1 VSNSVKLRLFEEIWC
16 AMVDDR
22 ELIPLKEAQDIL
34 GVSHTTMARLVRE
47 GRFTIYQNP
56 LDRRQKLV
64 HITEVRAAA
73 RPVPVAQ
80 EREDE
85 EEETPQR
92 QRTGPI
98 PIRQPRLPDDD
109 QFKAAFELL
118 RLLNEAHRSDASG
131 TFIRTQN
138 GDVLHR
144 AFHEGRIT
152 VPKAR
157 FDRLVNEGLVR
168 VLSGVYHRRGPDVG
182 REFVITQAGYD
193 ALERR

>member
-1 VSNSVKLRLFEEIWC
+1 MSRHVADVWSEMME
-16 AMVDDR
+16 DR

-64 HITEVRAAA
+64 HISEVRAAA
-73 RPVPVAQ
+73 RPIPVA
-80 EREDE
+80 REHE
-85 EEETPQR
+85 ELPHEEDPR

-118 RLLNEAHRSDASG
+118 RILNEAHRVNTAAP
-131 TFIRTQN
+131 FIHTQS
-138 GDVLHR
+138 GDVLHP

-152 VPKAR
+152 VPKTR
-157 FDRLVNEGLVR
+157 FDRLVSEGLLR
-168 VLSGVYHRRGPDVG
+168 VLSGVLHRRGTDVG

>member
-1 VSNSVKLRLFEEIWC
+1 ME
-16 AMVDDR
+16 DR
-22 ELIPLKEAQDIL
+22 DLIPLKEAQDIL

-64 HITEVRAAA
+64 HIAEVRAAA

-80 EREDE
+80 DRSGDE
-85 EEETPQR
+85 EHEDSPR

-98 PIRQPRLPDDD
+98 PIRQPRLPGDD
-109 QFKAAFELL
+109 QFRAAFELL
-118 RLLNEAHRSDASG
+118 RLLNEAHRTDTGAP
-131 TFIRTQN
+131 FIHTQN
-138 GDVLHR
+138 GDVLHP

-152 VPKAR
+152 VPKVR
-157 FDRLVNEGLVR
+157 FDRLVSEGLIR

>member
-1 VSNSVKLRLFEEIWC
+1 ME
-16 AMVDDR
+16 DR
-22 ELIPLKEAQDIL
+22 ELIPLKEAQEIL

-64 HITEVRAAA
+64 HISEVRAAA
-73 RPVPVAQ
+73 RPIPIAQ
-80 EREDE
+80 EHRE
-85 EEETPQR
+85 EEGEEKR

-98 PIRQPRLPDDD
+98 PIRQPRLPEDD

-118 RLLNEAHRSDASG
+118 RILNEAHKADPAAP
-131 TFIRTQN
+131 FIHTQS
-138 GDVLHR
+138 GDVLHP

-152 VPKAR
+152 VPRAR
-157 FDRLVNEGLVR
+157 FDRLVREGLLR
-168 VLSGVYHRRGPDVG
+168 VLAGVYHRRGADVG

>member
-1 VSNSVKLRLFEEIWC
+1 ME
-16 AMVDDR
+16 DR
-22 ELIPLKEAQDIL
+22 DLIPLKEAQEIL

-64 HITEVRAAA
+64 HISEVRAAA

-80 EREDE
+80 EHFE
-85 EEETPQR
+85 EEDGEEAPR

-98 PIRQPRLPDDD
+98 PIRQPRLPGDD

-118 RLLNEAHRSDASG
+118 RLLNEAHRADTGAP
-131 TFIRTQN
+131 FIHTQN
-138 GDVLHR
+138 GDVLHP

-157 FDRLVNEGLVR
+157 FDRLASEGLIR
-168 VLSGVYHRRGPDVG
+168 VLSGVYHRRGADVG

-193 ALERR
+193 VLERR

>member
-1 VSNSVKLRLFEEIWC
+1 MEE
-16 AMVDDR
+16 R

-64 HITEVRAAA
+64 HISEVRAAA

-80 EREDE
+80 ERDEDE
-85 EEETPQR
+85 EQEPTGK

-118 RLLNEAHRSDASG
+118 RLLNEAHRMNTGAP
-131 TFIRTQN
+131 FIHTQT
-138 GDVLHR
+138 GDVLHP

-157 FDRLVNEGLVR
+157 FERLVREGLIR
-168 VLSGVYHRRGPDVG
+168 VLTGVFHRRGPDVG

-193 ALERR
+193 ALDRR

>member
-1 VSNSVKLRLFEEIWC
+1 MEER
-16 AMVDDR
+16 D
-22 ELIPLKEAQDIL
+22 LIPLKEAQDIL

-64 HITEVRAAA
+64 HISEIRAAA
-73 RPVPVAQ
+73 RPIPVA
-80 EREDE
+80 REHGEIEIED
-85 EEETPQR
+85 PR

-98 PIRQPRLPDDD
+98 PIRQPRLPEDD

-118 RLLNEAHRSDASG
+118 RILYEANRTNTGAH
-131 TFIRTQN
+131 FIYTQT
-138 GDVLHR
+138 GDVLHPS
-144 AFHEGRIT
+144 FHEGRIT

-157 FDRLVNEGLVR
+157 FDRLVSEGLVR

-182 REFVITQAGYD
+182 REFVITQSGYD

>member
-1 VSNSVKLRLFEEIWC
+1 ME
-16 AMVDDR
+16 DR
-22 ELIPLKEAQDIL
+22 DLIPLKEAQDIL

-64 HITEVRAAA
+64 HIAEVRAAA
-73 RPVPVAQ
+73 RPVPIAR
-80 EREDE
+80 EHLEDE
-85 EEETPQR
+85 DQEDTPR

-98 PIRQPRLPDDD
+98 PIRQPRLPGDD

-118 RLLNEAHRSDASG
+118 RLLNEAHRTDTGAP
-131 TFIRTQN
+131 FIHTQN
-138 GDVLHR
+138 GDVLHP

-157 FDRLVNEGLVR
+157 FDRLAGEGLIR

>member
-1 VSNSVKLRLFEEIWC
+1 VE
-16 AMVDDR
+16 DR
-22 ELIPLKEAQDIL
+22 ELIPLKEAQEIL

-64 HITEVRAAA
+64 HIAEVRAAA
-73 RPVPVAQ
+73 RPVPIAR
-80 EREDE
+80 EHAELEDE
-85 EEETPQR
+85 EAPQR

-118 RLLNEAHRSDASG
+118 RLLNEAHRADTSAP
-131 TFIRTQN
+131 FIHTQN
-138 GDVLHR
+138 GDVLHP

-157 FDRLVNEGLVR
+157 FDRLAREGLLR

-182 REFVITQAGYD
+182 REFVITQGGYD

>member
-1 VSNSVKLRLFEEIWC
+1 MME
-16 AMVDDR
+16 DR

-64 HITEVRAAA
+64 HISEVRAAA

-80 EREDE
+80 EHEEPAPEDA
-85 EEETPQR
+85 R

-98 PIRQPRLPDDD
+98 PIRQPRLPEDD

-118 RLLNEAHRSDASG
+118 RILHEAHRLNTGAP
-131 TFIRTQN
+131 FIHTQA
-138 GDVLHR
+138 GDVIHP

-157 FDRLVNEGLVR
+157 FDRLVREGMIR
-168 VLSGVYHRRGPDVG
+168 ILSGVYHRRGADVG
-182 REFVITQAGYD
+182 REFIITQAGYD

>member
-1 VSNSVKLRLFEEIWC
+1 ME
-16 AMVDDR
+16 DR

-34 GVSHTTMARLVRE
+34 GISHTTMARLVRE

-64 HITEVRAAA
+64 HISEVRAAA
-73 RPVPVAQ
+73 RPIPIAQ
-80 EREDE
+80 EHRE
-85 EEETPQR
+85 EEAEEAT

-98 PIRQPRLPDDD
+98 PIRQPRLPEDD

-118 RLLNEAHRSDASG
+118 RILNEAHKVNSAAP
-131 TFIRTQN
+131 FIHTQA
-138 GDVLHR
+138 GDILHP

-152 VPKAR
+152 VPRAR
-157 FDRLVNEGLVR
+157 FERLVREGLLR
-168 VLSGVYHRRGPDVG
+168 VLTGVYHRRGADVG
-182 REFVITQAGYD
+182 REFVITQAGFD

>member
-1 VSNSVKLRLFEEIWC
+1 ME
-16 AMVDDR
+16 DR
-22 ELIPLKEAQDIL
+22 DLIPLKEAQDIL

-47 GRFTIYQNP
+47 GRFTIYRNP

-64 HITEVRAAA
+64 HISEVRAAA
-73 RPVPVAQ
+73 RPIPVAQ
-80 EREDE
+80 EHPTE
-85 EEETPQR
+85 EAGEAR
-92 QRTGPI
+92 QRSGPI

-118 RLLNEAHRSDASG
+118 RILSEAHSVNASAP
-131 TFIRTQN
+131 FIHTQS
-138 GDVLHR
+138 GDVLHP

-152 VPKAR
+152 VPKVR
-157 FDRLVNEGLVR
+157 FDRLASEGLIR

-182 REFVITQAGYD
+182 REFVITQAGHD

>member
-1 VSNSVKLRLFEEIWC
+1 ME
-16 AMVDDR
+16 DR
-22 ELIPLKEAQDIL
+22 DLIPLKEAQEIL
-34 GVSHTTMARLVRE
+34 GVSHTTMARLVKE

-64 HITEVRAAA
+64 HISEIRAAA
-73 RPVPVAQ
+73 RPVPVAL
-80 EREDE
+80 EHEEPEEDDLDQ
-85 EEETPQR
+85 PQLK
-92 QRTGPI
+92 GPI
-98 PIRQPRLPDDD
+98 PIRQPRLPEDD

-118 RLLNEAHRSDASG
+118 RLLNEAHRADMRAP
-131 TFIRTQN
+131 FIHTQN
-138 GDVLHR
+138 GDVIHP

-157 FDRLVNEGLVR
+157 FDRLESEGLIR
-168 VLSGVYHRRGPDVG
+168 VLSGVRHRRGPDVG

>member
-1 VSNSVKLRLFEEIWC
+1 MME
-16 AMVDDR
+16 DR
-22 ELIPLKEAQDIL
+22 ELIPLKEAQEIL

-64 HITEVRAAA
+64 HISEVRAAA
-73 RPVPVAQ
+73 RPVPIAQ
-80 EREDE
+80 EHLEPE
-85 EEETPQR
+85 EVDAPPR

-118 RLLNEAHRSDASG
+118 RLLNEAHRADTGAP
-131 TFIRTQN
+131 FIHTQN
-138 GDVLHR
+138 GDVLHP

-152 VPKAR
+152 VPRAR
-157 FDRLVNEGLVR
+157 FSRLVSEGLIR

-193 ALERR
+193 VLERR

>member
-1 VSNSVKLRLFEEIWC
+1 ME
-16 AMVDDR
+16 DR
-22 ELIPLKEAQDIL
+22 ELIPLKEAQEIL

-64 HITEVRAAA
+64 HISEVRAAA
-73 RPVPVAQ
+73 RPVPIA
-80 EREDE
+80 REHDE
-85 EEETPQR
+85 DDEAEESSRR

-98 PIRQPRLPDDD
+98 PIRQPRLPEDD

-118 RLLNEAHRSDASG
+118 RLLNEAHRADTSAP
-131 TFIRTQN
+131 FIHTQH
-138 GDVLHR
+138 GDVLHP

-157 FDRLVNEGLVR
+157 FDRLVREGLLR
-168 VLSGVYHRRGPDVG
+168 VLTGVLHRRGSDVG